1 MGRWLLNWKDL
12 KNFTNE
18 PILIFLYESKVSWD
32 TEHILRKCPKF
43 FLFVT
48 ELLLKWSIQI
58 YGCSY
63 NTCYVP
69 PSVGSGRWL
78 QLIAAGKTQTQSYRP
93 QLIKTK
99 KFKPTR
105 IADEGRC
112 QVLLC
117 GFSTTNFSA
126 KWISAKEGEGTF
138 QFNNL
143 YSKNGYFLVKNTILS
158 PF

>member
-1 MGRWLLNWKDL
+1 MKHLDIAKMGRWLLNWKDL

-18 PILIFLYESKVSWD
+18 PRLIFLYESRVSWD
-32 TEHILRKCPKF
+32 TEQILRKCP

-48 ELLLKWSIQI
+48 ELLLKRSIQI

-99 KFKPTR
+99 KLKPCR
-105 IADEGRC
+105 IAVADEGRC

-117 GFSTTNFSA
+117 GLSATNFSA
-126 KWISAKEGEGTF
+126 K
-138 QFNNL
+138 
-143 YSKNGYFLVKNTILS
+143 
-158 PF
+158 